1 MTRYAFC
8 HFCDDVRVEIGFKTS
23 IMGLYGGDL
32 LVPANPTVLPKLC
45 IVAFAITDT
54 DHPFHSLIVRISEGD
69 RVLID
74 NPIPSETLAG
84 IQRDIQ
90 ARTDAEDTTSRISIG
105 TNLFISPFVVD
116 RNMTIKTMV
125 IADGEEMVAGRLHV
139 KFASATRTR

>member
-1 MTRYAFC
+1 MSRYAFC

-45 IVAFAITDT
+45 IVAFAVTSIEQ
-54 DHPFHSLIVRISEGD
+54 PFRSLTVQVREGD

-74 NPIPSETLAG
+74 NPIPSKTLAG
-84 IQRDIQ
+84 IQRNRL
-90 ARTDAEDTTSRISIG
+90 ARTESDDATSRISIG

-116 RNMTIKTMV
+116 RSMTIKAMV
-125 IADGEEMVAGRLHV
+125 IADGEALLAGCLHV
-139 KFASATRTR
+139 DFAPAVHTN